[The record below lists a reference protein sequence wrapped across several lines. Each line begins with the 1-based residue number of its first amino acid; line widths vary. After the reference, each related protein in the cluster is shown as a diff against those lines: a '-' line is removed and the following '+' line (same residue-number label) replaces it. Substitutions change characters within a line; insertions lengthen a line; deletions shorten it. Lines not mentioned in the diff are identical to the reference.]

1 MASHTHRITRLENGL
16 TVATASMPHMASVSV
31 GVLVGTGGRYEPSPI
46 CGVSHF
52 IEHLLFKGTKKR
64 SAKRISEDIE
74 GIGGDVNAWT
84 GEENTLYYTKATAER
99 FTDVLDVL
107 MDMFLNSR
115 FAPQEIEKERDV
127 IKEEVAMYRDQPQ
140 QLVED
145 ELNELMWPDHPLGRS
160 VTGTEKTID
169 AIKRK
174 DLLDYFQSH
183 YVTGNTIITAAG
195 CVSHNELLEAVSP
208 YARHFGKGKRQDF
221 EPAPGNQ
228 TQPRIKTIK
237 RDIEQVQAVLGIRAC
252 SRHDPRRFALR
263 LLNTILG
270 ENMSSRLF
278 QVLREDRGL
287 AYSIGS
293 SSTLFEDAGNVTIS
307 AGIETEK
314 VEVAIKLIMKE
325 IRRFTTSLASQSELK
340 RARDYLAGQ
349 LELYLENTANQ
360 LAWTAEHILSYNR
373 IFTASEVN
381 RCLME
386 VRPSQIRDAARDFF
400 RPERLNLALVGPIKG
415 SKKWIEWL
423 Q

>member
-1 MASHTHRITRLENGL
+1 MSSHTHQITRLDNGL

-31 GVLVGTGGRYEPSPI
+31 GVLVGTGGRYEPATMS
-46 CGVSHF
+46 GVSHF

-84 GEENTLYYTKATAER
+84 GEENTLYYTKATAGH

-107 MDMFLNSR
+107 MDMFLNSQ
-115 FAPQEIEKERDV
+115 FSPQEIEKERDV
-127 IKEEVAMYRDQPQ
+127 IKEELAMYRDQPQ

-145 ELNELMWPDHPLGRS
+145 ELNELMWPNHPLGRS
-160 VTGTEKTID
+160 VTGTEKTLD
-169 AIKRK
+169 AMKRK
-174 DLLDYFQSH
+174 ELTSYFQSH
-183 YVTGNTIITAAG
+183 YVTGNTIIAAAG
-195 CVSHNELLEAVSP
+195 CLTHQELLKAVSP
-208 YARHFGKGKRQDF
+208 YARHFGKGIRLSF
-221 EPAPGNQ
+221 EPAPEDQ

-263 LLNTILG
+263 VLNTLLG

-278 QVLREDRGL
+278 QVLREDHGL

-293 SSTLFEDAGNVTIS
+293 SSTLFEDAGNVTVS

-325 IRRFTTSLASQSELK
+325 MRRFTTTLATQSELK
-340 RARDYLAGQ
+340 RARDYLVGQ

-360 LAWTAEHILSYNR
+360 LAWTAEHILSYKR
-373 IFTASEVN
+373 IFTASEIN
-381 RCLME
+381 LCLRE

-400 RPERLNLALVGPIKG
+400 RPERMSLALVGPIKG
-415 SKKWIEWL
+415 SKHWIEWL